1 MLARI
6 HTDHAHISTL
16 LSVLAGKVQRLK
28 AGQEVNL
35 SVVRDVVDYLQR
47 YADQCHHPMEDILY
61 QYYLDKVGDTKEGDL
76 HQLAVEH
83 RKLREATDQLF
94 DTLNMI
100 LNDAVVPRERLIADI
115 DEFVVLQRTH
125 LEQEEIRVLP
135 LLERTL
141 GEQDW
146 EKIHRLVASKL
157 VDDPL
162 FGETGDREFEDLRAY
177 LMDEDSNH

>member
-16 LSVLAGKVQRLK
+16 LSVLAGKAQRLK

-47 YADQCHHPMEDILY
+47 YADQSHHPMEDILY
-61 QYYLDKVGDTKEGDL
+61 QYYLDKVGDTQQGEV
-76 HQLAVEH
+76 HRLAIEH
-83 RKLREATDQLF
+83 GKLREATDQLF

-100 LNDAVVPRERLIADI
+100 LNDAVVPRERLIEDI
-115 DEFVVLQRTH
+115 EDFVALQRNH
-125 LEQEEIRVLP
+125 LEQEEVRVLP
-135 LLERTL
+135 LLERSL

-146 EKIHRLVASKL
+146 EQIHRLVASKL

-177 LMDEDSNH
+177 LMEADSGQ

>member
-16 LSVLAGKVQRLK
+16 LSVLSAKAQRLK
-28 AGQEVNL
+28 QGQEVNL
-35 SVVRDVVDYLQR
+35 SVIRDVVDYLQR
-47 YADQCHHPMEDILY
+47 YADQSHHPMEDILY
-61 QYYLDKVGDTKEGDL
+61 QYYLDKVGDTQQGEV
-76 HQLAVEH
+76 HQLAIEH

-115 DEFVVLQRTH
+115 EDFVRLQRTH
-125 LEQEEIRVLP
+125 LEQEEVRVLP

-141 GEQDW
+141 TDHDW
-146 EKIHRLVASKL
+146 QQIHRLVANKL
-157 VDDPL
+157 VEDPL
-162 FGETGDREFEDLRAY
+162 FGDTGDREFEDLREY
-177 LMDEDSNH
+177 LMNSESEQ